1 MYLLFLFLQESG
13 AYLFNMT
20 VLGINI
26 NRMFFIQFAKLIKK
40 IDACIALIYIILI
53 IYSLIDRL
61 YLFNIFVN
69 NFFELLQNDNY

>member
-1 MYLLFLFLQESG
+1 MYVLFLFLYEIG
-13 AYLFNMT
+13 AYLVNMT

-26 NRMFFIQFAKLIKK
+26 NRMFLIQFEKLIKK

-61 YLFNIFVN
+61 YLFNIYVN
-69 NFFELLQNDNY
+69 NF